1 MEKIDI
7 TIAIPTYNR
16 AEKVKKQIARLIPQL
31 SAEDRI
37 IVSDNA
43 SPGINFEEI
52 IDGFSD
58 SRIRLSQNKINIGA
72 NANVVRCFELV
83 DTNFMWLLSDDDDIV
98 SNALDII
105 RSNIMK
111 YNADFY
117 NFSTNLLR
125 ASRNDIL
132 CTDLAEYVNAIG
144 SGVSNHLL
152 MSNNVYK
159 VKSFLPYLSFAF
171 WATYINAP
179 HLAPIFMALQN
190 GSMILL
196 SSENIVKWGS
206 DDVNTS
212 GAWRFSNLYNL
223 LFLPDVISD
232 SILREK
238 TIKCV
243 MNSLPAP
250 ERLLAQLAYYKCKE
264 KDHKRI
270 DSYARRI
277 LNIYLESGSSGLKLR
292 AFMLKI
298 LIRFP
303 RTYLYILNVFF
314 LITKKTDIY
323 NYIQKGQFEFYI

>member
-1 MEKIDI
+1 MFRSNQSQSYMEKIDI

-159 VKSFLPYLSFAF
+159 VKGYMPYFS
-171 WATYINAP
+171 
-179 HLAPIFMALQN
+179 LAL
-190 GSMILL
+190 
-196 SSENIVKWGS
+196 
-206 DDVNTS
+206 
-212 GAWRFSNLYNL
+212 
-223 LFLPDVISD
+223 
-232 SILREK
+232 
-238 TIKCV
+238 
-243 MNSLPAP
+243 
-250 ERLLAQLAYYKCKE
+250 
-264 KDHKRI
+264 
-270 DSYARRI
+270 
-277 LNIYLESGSSGLKLR
+277 
-292 AFMLKI
+292 
-298 LIRFP
+298 
-303 RTYLYILNVFF
+303 
-314 LITKKTDIY
+314 
-323 NYIQKGQFEFYI
+323 